1 LEVKGI
7 QEKGGRFSHS
17 TDNGASAFTPSVD
30 AEGLGLRDVHKIS
43 VIVTVHNEGAH
54 IHNNLREF
62 VKTLSGLNFDYEVI
76 LVDDG
81 STDNTYEEICRSSFD
96 CIRVFRYSGNH
107 GKGHALRY
115 GAKHAAGELVAFIDG
130 DLDLHPRQIST
141 LIEYMDK
148 DGSDA
153 VIGSKRHPLSK
164 VDYPLKRRILSRCY
178 QIFVRFLFGLNLTD
192 TQTGLKLFRREVLEK
207 ALPLVLVKE
216 YAFDLELLVVADH
229 LGYRITEAPVEI
241 NYHFNSNLNWR
252 SVWRIFVDTCA
263 IFYRL
268 KILRYYDMVAS
279 RNSGL

>member
-1 LEVKGI
+1 MEVKEI
-7 QEKGGRFSHS
+7 QEKGGRFSRS
-17 TDNGASAFTPSVD
+17 ANNGASPFISSIDV
-30 AEGLGLRDVHKIS
+30 EGSGWRAAHKIS
-43 VIVTVHNEGAH
+43 VMVPVYNEGAH

-62 VKTLSGLNFDYEVI
+62 VKTFSGLNFDYDVI

-81 STDNTYEEICRSSFD
+81 STDNTYEEACRSSFD
-96 CIRVFRYSGNH
+96 CVTVIRYSENH

-115 GAKHAAGELVAFIDG
+115 GAKHATGELVAFIDG

-178 QIFVRFLFGLNLTD
+178 QIFVRLLFGLHLTD
-192 TQTGLKLFRREVLEK
+192 TQAGLKLFRREVLERV
-207 ALPLVLVKE
+207 LPLVLVKK
-216 YAFDLELLVVADH
+216 YAFDLELLVVAH
-229 LGYRITEAPVEI
+229 RLGYRITEAPVEL

-252 SVWRIFVDTCA
+252 SIWRIFVDTCA

-268 KILRYYDMVAS
+268 KILRYYDRVAGRSS
-279 RNSGL
+279 RL